1 MTNPVRLEQSAE
13 VARFD
18 PARLE
23 QLCREKGEAQAETE
37 AAEALSVISQLLRNM
52 GADAMQL
59 DDAEL
64 REYVDNLRTA
74 SDRIG
79 MSTLARVAGD
89 VRDCLDNGDQPAL
102 AATLARLY
110 RVGDRSIHAIFDL
123 DDQIV

>member
-1 MTNPVRLEQSAE
+1 MTEPVRLEQTAE

-37 AAEALSVISQLLRNM
+37 AAEALSMIGRLLRTIDEFSANRTDYELIEFVTALQAA
-52 GADAMQL
+52 ADQ
-59 DDAEL
+59 
-64 REYVDNLRTA
+64 
-74 SDRIG
+74 IG

-89 VRDCLDNGDQPAL
+89 VRTCINRGDHAGL
-102 AATLARLY
+102 AATMARLY

-123 DDQIV
+123 DDQLV

>member
-1 MTNPVRLEQSAE
+1 MTEPVRLEQIAE

-23 QLCREKGEAQAETE
+23 KLCREKGEAKAEAE
-37 AAEALSVISQLLRNM
+37 AAEALSVIGKLLRNM
-52 GADAMQL
+52 APDANGANNGQL
-59 DDAEL
+59 ARYIDTLQNSA
-64 REYVDNLRTA
+64 
-74 SDRIG
+74 DRIG

-89 VRDCLDNGDQPAL
+89 VRTCIESGDHVAL
-102 AATLARLY
+102 SATLARLH

>member
-1 MTNPVRLEQSAE
+1 MTEPVRLEQTSE

-18 PARLE
+18 PTRLE

-37 AAEALSVISQLLRNM
+37 AAEALSVIGRLLRNM
-52 GADAMQL
+52 GPETERLGDQELGTYL
-59 DDAEL
+59 DTL
-64 REYVDNLRTA
+64 RSSA
-74 SDRIG
+74 DRIG

-89 VRDCLDNGDQPAL
+89 VRHCLDKGDHAAL
-102 AATLARLY
+102 GATLARLY

>member
-1 MTNPVRLEQSAE
+1 MTEPVRLEQSAE

-23 QLCREKGEAQAETE
+23 QLCREKGEAQAESE
-37 AAEALSVISQLLRNM
+37 AAEALSVIGRLLRNM
-52 GADAMQL
+52 GPMGKTLNDQELSEYIDA
-59 DDAEL
+59 L
-64 REYVDNLRTA
+64 RVSA
-74 SDRIG
+74 DRIG

-89 VRDCLDNGDQPAL
+89 VRNCIDRGDQAAL
-102 AATLARLY
+102 GATLARLY

>member
-1 MTNPVRLEQSAE
+1 MSEPVRLEQMAE

-23 QLCREKGEAQAETE
+23 QLCREKGEAQAESE
-37 AAEALSVISQLLRNM
+37 AAEALSVIGKLLRSM
-52 GADAMQL
+52 GPDKVLSDQDL
-59 DDAEL
+59 AEYIDTL
-64 REYVDNLRTA
+64 RGSA
-74 SDRIG
+74 DRIG

-89 VRDCLDNGDQPAL
+89 VRTCLDRGDQAAI
-102 AATLARLY
+102 AATMARLY

>member
-1 MTNPVRLEQSAE
+1 MTEPVRLEQAAE

-23 QLCREKGEAQAETE
+23 QLCREKGEAQAEAE
-37 AAEALSVISQLLRNM
+37 AAEALSVIGRLLRNM
-52 GADAMQL
+52 NKDSLNLGHR
-59 DDAEL
+59 EL
-64 REYVDNLRTA
+64 GEYIDTLRHSA
-74 SDRIG
+74 DRIG

-89 VRDCLDNGDQPAL
+89 VRHCLDAGDHAAL
-102 AATLARLY
+102 YATLARLH

>member
-1 MTNPVRLEQSAE
+1 MTEPVRLEQTAE

-37 AAEALSVISQLLRNM
+37 AAEALSIIGRLLRNIGPDSVHRM
-52 GADAMQL
+52 DH
-59 DDAEL
+59 EL
-64 REYVDNLRTA
+64 IEYVTA
-74 SDRIG
+74 LQAAADRIG

-89 VRDCLDNGDQPAL
+89 VRTCIDRGDQ
-102 AATLARLY
+102 AAVGATMARLY

-123 DDQIV
+123 DDQMV